1 MNFMLSAIIWNVGR
15 VCFVSHRGTLDS
27 TVPPCRFFKVGKCIY
42 GENCRYFSKLLSGY
56 VWRWVSWFDH
66 STFSIGI
73 CTKWMLNPMNCP
85 TVQLMLRHWVSH
97 KQASLNGF
105 THISFTASFDAI
117 FHLTMLFSLDWVNA
131 PEFIPSSVVYYPAA
145 ADSQF
150 DFPAIKS
157 SEKTSKLKLTIRD
170 FSKMYK
176 FSPPFKKI
184 RCWWTRRSWTEHL
197 PTATCKI
204 ICKSC
209 GSQCW
214 PELQDCSFNISNL
227 PLLLHGFVPIRW
239 RVHVHSR
246 WCLRALRPQLPT
258 SNGWSTKRRAQS
270 SKLNPKLYHST
281 NEAQ

>member
-157 SEKTSKLKLTIRD
+157 SEKTSKWKSTIRD

-176 FSPPFKKI
+176 FSAPLKKLDVDEQEEAGPSTSQQPPVKSYAKAVDPNAGQSFKI
-184 RCWWTRRSWTEHL
+184 
-197 PTATCKI
+197 A
-204 ICKSC
+204 
-209 GSQCW
+209 
-214 PELQDCSFNISNL
+214 
-227 PLLLHGFVPIRW
+227 
-239 RVHVHSR
+239 
-246 WCLRALRPQLPT
+246 
-258 SNGWSTKRRAQS
+258 
-270 SKLNPKLYHST
+270 HST
-281 NEAQ
+281 SQICPYYYMGSCRYGEECTYIHGDVCELCGLNCLHPTDEAQRDEHNQVN